1 MSYRATS
8 CFVLIVSI
16 WLFSLISFNAF
27 GQTQDPSK
35 EKRRIKDFGL
45 SLQRL
50 KWDDKKQA
58 AVEKRSKSKPKRNG
72 DTDNEEVVR
81 VETTLVVCDILVL
94 DSQGRF
100 VQGLNK
106 EDIIVTEDGQEQQVG
121 TFSLGDSTAVPRSIV
136 LIIDSSI
143 NQSGFVTESVEA
155 AKILVD
161 GLGPRDRM
169 AIVTDQVELL
179 TDFTDDKK
187 KLIEKLDSLKA
198 RPALA
203 ANYRTFGSTIMWSQ
217 TGAHY
222 SALLAT
228 LKELFD
234 DREQRPI
241 IIFQANGNEAS
252 ILQNSILHLPPPPPD
267 NLSQDERKKAN
278 EYYKRL
284 KRHQELMSGL
294 REFSLDDVYHAA
306 EKSRATIY
314 TIIPGYRLFGFSQAQ
329 QIERARAWDVKYT
342 SGILEA
348 TKGTQFAR
356 HFDREPKPDW
366 VLPWEADCEY
376 REQSA
381 LAFLAGIT
389 GGWADFLEQPE
400 QATKVYSRILS
411 DVNRRY
417 VVGYYPS
424 NKQHD
429 GKRRI
434 IKIEVRGH
442 PEYTVHGRS
451 SYYARGPEEP
461 LSLN

>member
-1 MSYRATS
+1 MPYKATS
-8 CFVLIVSI
+8 YLVSI
-16 WLFSLISFNAF
+16 VGIWIFSLLFLSAS
-27 GQTQDPSK
+27 GQTKDRAQ
-35 EKRRIKDFGL
+35 EKRRVKDFGS
-45 SLQRL
+45 SLKRL
-50 KWDDKKQA
+50 KWDDKKKA
-58 AVEKRSKSKPKRNG
+58 SVEKKSKSKPNSIG
-72 DTDNEEVVR
+72 DSDEEEVVR
-81 VETTLVVCDILVL
+81 VETTLVVCDVLVL

-106 EDIIVTEDGQEQQVG
+106 EDIVVTEDGQEQQIG
-121 TFSLGDSTAVPRSIV
+121 TFSPGDSSTVPRSIV
-136 LIIDSSI
+136 LIIDYSL
-143 NQSGFVTESVEA
+143 NQSGFVTASVEA
-155 AKILVD
+155 AKILVN

-169 AIVTDQVELL
+169 AIVTDQIELL

-187 KLIEKLDSLKA
+187 KLTEKLDSLKA
-198 RPALA
+198 RPPLG
-203 ANYRTFGSTIMWSQ
+203 NPRTFGHIMMWPQ

-228 LKELFD
+228 LKEVFN
-234 DREQRPI
+234 DRDQRPI

-252 ILQNSILHLPPPPPD
+252 ALQNSILPHPPLPPE
-267 NLSQDERKKAN
+267 NLSQGEMKKAK

-284 KRHQELMSGL
+284 KRTEELLSGL
-294 REFSLDDVYHAA
+294 RQFSLDDVYKAA

-314 TIIPGYRLFGFSQAQ
+314 TIIPGYKLFGLSQAQ
-329 QIERARAWDVKYT
+329 QIERGRAWDLKYDA
-342 SGILEA
+342 GILEA
-348 TKGTQFAR
+348 TKGTRFAR
-356 HFDREPKPDW
+356 HYDREPKPGW
-366 VLPWEADCEY
+366 VMEWEVDCEY

-389 GGWADFLEQPE
+389 GGWADFLEEPE
-400 QATKVYSRILS
+400 QATKVYSKILS

-451 SYYARGPEEP
+451 SYYAPGV
-461 LSLN
+461 

>member
-1 MSYRATS
+1 MSYKATS
-8 CFVLIVSI
+8 SLVSIVSI
-16 WLFSLISFNAF
+16 WIFSLLLSVF
-27 GQTQDPSK
+27 GQAQDPAQK
-35 EKRRIKDFGL
+35 KRRVKDFGS
-45 SLQRL
+45 SLKRL
-50 KWDDKKQA
+50 KWDDKKKA
-58 AVEKRSKSKPKRNG
+58 AVEKKSKGKPKSNG
-72 DTDNEEVVR
+72 DSDEEEVVR

-100 VQGLNK
+100 VPGVNK

-121 TFSLGDSTAVPRSIV
+121 TFSPGDSSTVPRSIV
-136 LIIDSSI
+136 LIIDYSI

-155 AKILVD
+155 AKILVN
-161 GLGPRDRM
+161 GLGSRDRM
-169 AIVTDQVELL
+169 AIVTDQIELL

-187 KLIEKLDSLKA
+187 KLTEKLDSLKA
-198 RPALA
+198 RPTLGTSS
-203 ANYRTFGSTIMWSQ
+203 RRFGYTVWDQ

-228 LKELFD
+228 LKEVFNESD
-234 DREQRPI
+234 PRPI

-252 ILQNSILHLPPPPPD
+252 ALQNSILPHPPLPPD
-267 NLSQDERKKAN
+267 TLSQGEMKKAK

-284 KRHQELMSGL
+284 KRKEELLSGL
-294 REFSLDDVYHAA
+294 RQFSLDDVYKAA

-314 TIIPGYRLFGFSQAQ
+314 TIIPGYKLFGLSQAQ
-329 QIERARAWDVKYT
+329 QIERGRAWDMRYDA
-342 SGILEA
+342 GILEV
-348 TKGTQFAR
+348 TKGTPFAR
-356 HFDREPKPDW
+356 HYDREPKPDW
-366 VLPWEADCEY
+366 VMEWEVDCEY

-389 GGWADFLEQPE
+389 GGWADFLEEPE
-400 QATKVYSRILS
+400 QATRVYSKILT

-429 GKRRI
+429 GKRRT
-434 IKIEVRGH
+434 IKIEIRGH

-451 SYYARGPEEP
+451 SYYAPGSEE
-461 LSLN
+461 SLKSN